1 MGAGV
6 DQYATREIVTTLRGK
21 APEAGNVGMG
31 RGRSGFHFHTP
42 CAPSASDDEIHF
54 HLIFVPIMPEIQVWI
69 GPASLGRQLLEDEG
83 FQQVAEAVPLVM
95 PVLDSK
101 VGERGGKAAVNEV
114 QLRRLDEPLGGVAMP
129 RL

>member
-1 MGAGV
+1 
-6 DQYATREIVTTLRGK
+6 
-21 APEAGNVGMG
+21 MG
-31 RGRSGFHFHTP
+31 RGCSGFYFHTP
-42 CAPSASDDEIHF
+42 CALSASDDEIHF